1 MKENNNFNF
10 AEVRNNYLIVG
21 EIENNELE
29 SFEVFDLDNQP
40 IVGNIYRGR
49 ILNKIS
55 GLNAYFIDIGLSK
68 NGFLQASSNSNFEY
82 NEGEELIVQVVSPED
97 GDKGPKLTDKFELK
111 SGSLILT
118 PFINDFRISKKIID
132 ESYIDDLMEKLK
144 PFLPNDTG
152 LIIRTSASEKTID
165 DLAKELNLLI
175 NQYKQ
180 LVKEKN
186 FSPTPK
192 LLLKSNYLEESLNF
206 GNDYPIYTN
215 DQMIYGE
222 LSVLNSQNNIF
233 LDKKFRIKY
242 NHTIFKQISELF
254 QRNVTLESGIELVFD
269 KTEAFNVIDINSK
282 GFLHKKSKFTLED
295 VNVKSLKSIIKHLV
309 FRNIYGI
316 ILIDFVSY
324 ADRTLEKGILD
335 TLFRI
340 SQRYKNPPHI
350 VGFTKL
356 GILEMTRNKKVNNLK
371 LEDIT
376 IDIFW
381 GNNA

>member
-21 EIENNELE
+21 EIKNNELE

-55 GLNAYFIDIGLSK
+55 GLNAYFIDIGLNK

-82 NEGEELIVQVVSPED
+82 NEGVELIVQVVSPED

-111 SGSLILT
+111 SGNLILT
-118 PFINDFRISKKIID
+118 PFINDFRISKKITD
-132 ESYIDDLMEKLK
+132 ESYVEDLMVKLK
-144 PFLPNDTG
+144 PFLPNNTG
-152 LIIRTSASEKTID
+152 LIVRTSASEKTID
-165 DLAKELNLLI
+165 DLAKELNSLI

-180 LVKEKN
+180 LLKEKN

-206 GNDYPIYTN
+206 GNEHPIYTN

-222 LSVLNSQNNIF
+222 LSVLNSKNNIF

-242 NHTIFKQISELF
+242 NHMIFKQISELF
-254 QRNVTLESGIELVFD
+254 QRNVSLESGIELVFD

-295 VNVKSLKSIIKHLV
+295 VNVKSLKNIIKHLI

-376 IDIFW
+376 IDIF
-381 GNNA
+381 

>member
-21 EIENNELE
+21 EIKNNELE

-55 GLNAYFIDIGLSK
+55 GLNAYFIDIGLNK

-82 NEGEELIVQVVSPED
+82 NEGVELIVQVVSPED

-111 SGSLILT
+111 SGNLILT
-118 PFINDFRISKKIID
+118 PFINDFRISKKITD
-132 ESYIDDLMEKLK
+132 ESYVEDLMGKLK

-152 LIIRTSASEKTID
+152 LIVRTSASEKTID

-180 LVKEKN
+180 LLKEKN

-206 GNDYPIYTN
+206 GNEHPIYTN

-242 NHTIFKQISELF
+242 NHMIFKQISELF

-295 VNVKSLKSIIKHLV
+295 VNVKSLKNIIKHLI

-376 IDIFW
+376 IDIF
-381 GNNA
+381 